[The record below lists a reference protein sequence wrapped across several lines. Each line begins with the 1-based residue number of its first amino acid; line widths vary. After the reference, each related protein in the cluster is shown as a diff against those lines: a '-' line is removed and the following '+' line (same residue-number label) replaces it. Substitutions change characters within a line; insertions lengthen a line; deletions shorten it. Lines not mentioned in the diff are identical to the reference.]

1 MNLLIL
7 LIGDN
12 NISNYALIKFLKREE
27 FKFDKVLCVVTNKTE
42 SNLNNLQLLAKD
54 EEFIKLKVE
63 DIKGNFVK
71 VKDKIKN
78 KLDELENI
86 ENIFLDF
93 TGGLKSMSLG
103 AYLAIDEYELE
114 EDKKYFSYIMYDE
127 GKSKV
132 VFKRGIEREL
142 NESLTIDE
150 IAQVHGISELESK
163 TQNSEFYSDDFV
175 LWLLGKIKNSEK
187 EFFENLWDLDN
198 IKSVDWKKSLVNAPV
213 KFNID
218 EISNKKLKKL
228 QQFIK
233 GDFLEEYI
241 FVLLKEFKEELNI
254 FDITWNVKKGKDAN
268 FEVDVVASKNNNLYL
283 FSCTTD
289 KSKTRA
295 KQKGFEAKERATQMG
310 GKNAKAVLVSCI
322 DLSQKN
328 QLEEDLTENKGGE
341 SPEVIVYEDLLDK
354 EQLKNKL
361 KDIFR

>member
-27 FKFDKVLCVVTNKTE
+27 FKFNQVLCVVTNKTE

-71 VKDKIKN
+71 VKNKIKN
-78 KLDELENI
+78 KLDELKNI
-86 ENIFLDF
+86 ETLFLDF

-150 IAQVHGISELESK
+150 IAQVHGISDLRSK
-163 TQNSEFYSDDFV
+163 KQNSEFYSDDFV
-175 LWLLGKIKNSEK
+175 LWLLDKIKNNEK
-187 EFFENLWDLDN
+187 EFFEDLWDLND
-198 IKSVDWKKSLVNAPV
+198 IKSLDWKKSLVNAPV

-218 EISNKKLKKL
+218 DISN
-228 QQFIK
+228 
-233 GDFLEEYI
+233 
-241 FVLLKEFKEELNI
+241 
-254 FDITWNVKKGKDAN
+254 
-268 FEVDVVASKNNNLYL
+268 
-283 FSCTTD
+283 
-289 KSKTRA
+289 
-295 KQKGFEAKERATQMG
+295 
-310 GKNAKAVLVSCI
+310 
-322 DLSQKN
+322 
-328 QLEEDLTENKGGE
+328 
-341 SPEVIVYEDLLDK
+341 
-354 EQLKNKL
+354 NKL
-361 KDIFR
+361 KNFSNLLKVTF